1 MDSEFAP
8 MGIVFAGI
16 IIMPVLIIQIAKR
29 LKAIKDKKAAAAGTA
44 TGEKQA

>member
-1 MDSEFAP
+1 MELGDFAP

-16 IIMPVLIIQIAKR
+16 IIMPVIIIKIAKTM
-29 LKAIKDKKAAAAGTA
+29 KIIKDKKAAAAA

>member
-1 MDSEFAP
+1 MDMGDFAP

-16 IIMPVLIIQIAKR
+16 IIMPVIIIKLAKMM
-29 LKAIKDKKAAAAGTA
+29 KVVKEKKEAAAV